1 MKLTRKGC
9 AIRIALGFFVLVGLA
24 GYAFGQ
30 DATIVGTI
38 LDPSSAA
45 VPNVTITVTNTDTG
59 QVRHV
64 SSSDVGQYVVP
75 DLQIGHYTIRAEAP
89 GFKAA
94 EQKDV
99 KLNVADRA
107 RVDFRLEVGSA
118 QESVTVEATAVAVQS
133 ESGEV
138 SDVITGQQVSQ
149 LATNGRSIY

>member
-1 MKLTRKGC
+1 MKLTGKVC
-9 AIRIALGFFVLVGLA
+9 AFRIAMGFFMLLALA

-38 LDPSSAA
+38 LDPSNAA
-45 VPNVTITVTNTDTG
+45 VPAVTVTVTNSDTG

-64 SSSDVGQYVVP
+64 TSNDVGQYVVP

-94 EQKDV
+94 EQKDI

-107 RVDFRLEVGSA
+107 RVDFKLEVGST
-118 QESVTVEATAVAVQS
+118 QESVNVEATAVAVQS
-133 ESGEV
+133 ESG
-138 SDVITGQQVSQ
+138 
-149 LATNGRSIY
+149 